1 MLATTS
7 SPAICEAHGLRYDPA
22 AYDGCVLCRREAHAP
37 AVVATPAPA
46 RGWVRHALIGSALGI
61 AALGLVAGA
70 VAWLGA
76 EDEAP
81 PAAATPASPLRAY
94 LGSAR
99 ALLNNPPLDEAHE
112 ALDHLGD
119 EARAGTLDTR
129 ARRQQIRALIATVT
143 AQRDQLRALQPP
155 ETARAHHRAALNH
168 YEMLIAQLELAIRMT
183 QNHDRTRA
191 VVAGRARVRTRDDA
205 LRHQGRVEDTLA
217 TVRADLE
224 RNRDLERRSLEYVRQ
239 VQAEDRR
246 LAREAG
252 M

>member
-37 AVVATPAPA
+37 AVVATLAPA
-46 RGWVRHALIGSALGI
+46 RGWVRHALIGSALGVV
-61 AALGLVAGA
+61 ALGLVAGA
-70 VAWLGA
+70 ITWLGA

-81 PAAATPASPLRAY
+81 PAAAAPASPLRAY
-94 LGSAR
+94 LGQAR

-129 ARRQQIRALIATVT
+129 ARRQQIRALIATVS

-168 YEMLIAQLELAIRMT
+168 YEILVAQLELAIRMT
-183 QNHDRTRA
+183 QNHDRRRA
-191 VVAGRARVRTRDDA
+191 VVAGRAVRTRDDA
-205 LRHQGRVEDTLA
+205 LRHQGRVDDALA

-224 RNRDLERRSLEYVRQ
+224 RNRDLERRAREYVRQ

-246 LAREAG
+246 LAGEAG